1 MPAHRSSFRPRLES
15 ESLNSAHIQAVT
27 APGGVGKTKLARHY
41 ADRYWRLYRRI
52 FFVDRDGFVPNHGKR
67 YDAIKLYRRPQRETA
82 EEARENDKGFLSF
95 AAEKSEGSRQG
106 WGRESE
112 ETVQ

>member
-1 MPAHRSSFRPRLES
+1 MGSFGEFVAASPAKELRAGAARSVVVPGRRAWGVPSNPRHS
-15 ESLNSAHIQAVT
+15 TGKGASLKPGGLSDGRERIYISGLAVT
-27 APGGVGKTKLARHY
+27 
-41 ADRYWRLYRRI
+41 
-52 FFVDRDGFVPNHGKR
+52 
-67 YDAIKLYRRPQRETA
+67 
-82 EEARENDKGFLSF
+82 DKGFLSF